1 MIVLWHSTFLS
12 DGRYGVPRSAA
23 LSIDEQ
29 QRMQQY
35 NHMLYIQQSAPSVSG
50 APRGTDRGVCIFPG
64 GNVVGIVSGLNR
76 TMPMARPRFQG
87 IAPPSMNSGSMISSS
102 MAVMPSPVNVPSGV
116 GSGPGN
122 SVLRPR
128 DALNMMRVSCLPFSF
143 YWAKTACTANLYPQ
157 VLYLVFN

>member
-35 NHMLYIQQSAPSVSG
+35 NHMLSGRYIQQSAPSVSG

-64 GNVVGIVSGLNR
+64 GNVVGIASELNR
-76 TMPMARPRFQG
+76 TMPMARPGFQG

-102 MAVMPSPVNVPSGV
+102 MSVMPSPVNEPSGV
-116 GSGPGN
+116 GSGQGN
-122 SVLRPR
+122 SMK
-128 DALNMMRVSCLPFSF
+128 MMRVSLPLSF
-143 YWAKTACTANLYPQ
+143 DWLRWLLLQTCSPLKYSYGS
-157 VLYLVFN
+157 

>member
-1 MIVLWHSTFLS
+1 MIILWHSTFLRDEGS
-12 DGRYGVPRSAA
+12 YGGRSAY

-35 NHMLYIQQSAPSVSG
+35 NRLLSSRSIQQSAPSVSG
-50 APRGTDRGVCIFPG
+50 APPGTDHGVRIFPG
-64 GNVVGIVSGLNR
+64 GNGVGITSGLNR
-76 TMPMARPRFQG
+76 TMPMARPGLQG

-122 SVLRPR
+122 SVLRPW
-128 DALNMMRVSCLPFSF
+128 DALNMMQVSCLPFSF
-143 YWAKTACTANLYPQ
+143 
-157 VLYLVFN
+157 